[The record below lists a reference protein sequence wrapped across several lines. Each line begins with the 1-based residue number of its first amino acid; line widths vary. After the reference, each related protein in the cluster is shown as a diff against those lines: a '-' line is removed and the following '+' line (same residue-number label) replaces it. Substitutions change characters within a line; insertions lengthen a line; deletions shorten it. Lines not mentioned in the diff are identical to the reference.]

1 MNLIK
6 RSIRY
11 VLEVFLSRFGYRLE
25 PKNFLIP
32 HLVDKEFMTIF
43 SKQKSFGWEEGGPKI
58 EKLFL
63 LKDLLISIRKIEGD
77 LAECGT
83 FKGSSALIIAEYMI
97 KYHDFEGRQ
106 FHIFDSFEGL
116 DNPTNDDGNT
126 DMLKGD
132 FLGSFEEVKENLK
145 KYTSIDFHKGWIP
158 KKFHEVENIK
168 FSFVHIDL
176 DFYNPI
182 RESINFF
189 ADRLSVGGVM
199 LFDDYGQLT
208 TSGAKKAVDEFFN
221 QNKDYFSLQ
230 TFSKGQAILK
240 RIK

>member
-1 MNLIK
+1 M
-6 RSIRY
+6 
-11 VLEVFLSRFGYRLE
+11 
-25 PKNFLIP
+25 
-32 HLVDKEFMTIF
+32 
-43 SKQKSFGWEEGGPKI
+43 
-58 EKLFL
+58 
-63 LKDLLISIRKIEGD
+63 
-77 LAECGT
+77 
-83 FKGSSALIIAEYMI
+83 
-97 KYHDFEGRQ
+97 
-106 FHIFDSFEGL
+106 
-116 DNPTNDDGNT
+116 
-126 DMLKGD
+126 
-132 FLGSFEEVKENLK
+132 KENLK